1 MTQSG
6 TNLLHGSLFEFMQ
19 QRFRRENYY
28 DNTVGTPPFKRNQFG
43 ARWAARSAKI
53 RSSSSETT
61 NSLSR
66 GWESVPSLCAGCNMR
81 QGLLPCGGGLVNCA
95 SGAAIGTPTL
105 VPG

>member
-1 MTQSG
+1 
-6 TNLLHGSLFEFMQ
+6 
-19 QRFRRENYY
+19 
-28 DNTVGTPPFKRNQFG
+28 
-43 ARWAARSAKI
+43 
-53 RSSSSETT
+53 
-61 NSLSR
+61 LSR